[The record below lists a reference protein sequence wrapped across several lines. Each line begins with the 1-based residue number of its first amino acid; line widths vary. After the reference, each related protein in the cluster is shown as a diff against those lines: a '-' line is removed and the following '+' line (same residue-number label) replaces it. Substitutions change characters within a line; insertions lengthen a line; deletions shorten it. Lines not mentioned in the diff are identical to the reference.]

1 MFSRPDHL
9 KKDFLFP
16 NSLLDESQIRNLSP
30 KCTVRIAG
38 SFDMGWPTKGSG
50 RSYDSLSGTAG
61 IIGFNSKK
69 ILSQVV
75 LNRKCRKC
83 DIGIPKNAHKCYLN
97 FVGSAKAM
105 EPKAAALLVGE
116 NSIFS
121 ECNVQLGIF
130 IGDNDSSAI
139 NAARNSVDYEI
150 IKHDDIN
157 HTSKG
162 VVSQLYKNIKCSK
175 ELNASAI
182 KYLDRSFKYC
192 VTKNKGNELEMARAI
207 GNIPQHCFN
216 NHTNCG
222 EWCRYLKD
230 PNSYQHSTIGEG
242 FTDPRLYEIL
252 TNIFSTLAKKANDFS
267 AGVSSNPN
275 ESFNST
281 VASKAPKSK
290 MYGTSASYSFRVDF
304 AVNKKNDGEKFIVEL
319 AKKSHCSPGKNTK
332 KYCDLADSSSSRRYE
347 KSIIPRFKR
356 RRLFLRQKKS
366 ELRHKNESSEG
377 TPYQSNVTFLDSLYD
392 GLQMACIDE
401 NLDPIVVFFD
411 LETGDLCRD
420 CDILQIAVKYEKY
433 EFSTFVHPTRKISE
447 NSSQVHGLRFV
458 NGNLELHGKA
468 VIAVS
473 LQEAILCLYRF
484 IFMFKRKCIFAA
496 HNCIFDYPRLMRG
509 IIETFMDKY
518 YETIVVGF
526 ADTLPHIRVAT
537 RSKQFGDNKLQ
548 NLAKRLEI
556 LGFQAHDALG
566 DVSILERVLVK
577 LNISQQQL
585 IKSSLNW
592 NDAKE
597 KVLFAD
603 KCNLLLKS

>member
-1 MFSRPDHL
+1 PDHL
-9 KKDFLFP
+9 TKDFLFP

-61 IIGFNSKK
+61 
-69 ILSQVV
+69 
-75 LNRKCRKC
+75 
-83 DIGIPKNAHKCYLN
+83 
-97 FVGSAKAM
+97 SAKAM

-116 NSIFS
+116 TLFFLNVMCNSGYL
-121 ECNVQLGIF
+121 LGIM
-130 IGDNDSSAI
+130 IL
-139 NAARNSVDYEI
+139 
-150 IKHDDIN
+150 
-157 HTSKG
+157 
-162 VVSQLYKNIKCSK
+162 LYKNIKCSK
-175 ELNASAI
+175 VLNASAI
-182 KYLDRSFKYC
+182 KYLDSSFKYC
-192 VTKNKGNELEMARAI
+192 VMKNKGNELEMARAI
-207 GNIPQHCFN
+207 ENIPQHCFN
-216 NHTNCG
+216 NHKNCG

-252 TNIFSTLAKKANDFS
+252 TNIFSTLAKKANGFS
-267 AGVSSNPN
+267 GGVSSNPN
-275 ESFNST
+275 ESFNCT

-347 KSIIPRFKR
+347 KSITPKFKR

-377 TPYQSNVTFLDSLYD
+377 TTYQSN
-392 GLQMACIDE
+392 
-401 NLDPIVVFFD
+401 
-411 LETGDLCRD
+411 TGDLCRD

-433 EFSTFVHPTRKISE
+433 EFSTFVHPSRKISE

-537 RSKQFGDNKLQ
+537 RSKQCGDNKLQ

-556 LGFQAHDALG
+556 RGFQAHDALG
-566 DVSILERVLVK
+566 DVSILERILVK

-603 KCNLLLKS
+603 KCNLLLKSYKILNKGTSVAIRKKMIISNISFNDIKDTYKESGQDGIARLLDVDENGRIRVTKTKSVITKLCDFLKTKYNI

>member
-1 MFSRPDHL
+1 PDHL
-9 KKDFLFP
+9 TKDFLFP

-61 IIGFNSKK
+61 IIG
-69 ILSQVV
+69 
-75 LNRKCRKC
+75 
-83 DIGIPKNAHKCYLN
+83 
-97 FVGSAKAM
+97 
-105 EPKAAALLVGE
+105 
-116 NSIFS
+116 
-121 ECNVQLGIF
+121 
-130 IGDNDSSAI
+130 AI

-162 VVSQLYKNIKCSK
+162 VVSQLYKNIRCSK
-175 ELNASAI
+175 VLNASAI
-182 KYLDRSFKYC
+182 KYLDSSFKYC
-192 VTKNKGNELEMARAI
+192 VMKNKGNELEMARAI
-207 GNIPQHCFN
+207 ENIPQHCFN
-216 NHTNCG
+216 NHKNCG

-242 FTDPRLYEIL
+242 LTDPRLYEIL
-252 TNIFSTLAKKANDFS
+252 TNIFSTLAKKANGFS

-275 ESFNST
+275 ESFNCT

-347 KSIIPRFKR
+347 KSITPKFKR

-377 TPYQSNVTFLDSLYD
+377 TTYQSNVTFLDSLFD
-392 GLQMACIDE
+392 GLQMA
-401 NLDPIVVFFD
+401 
-411 LETGDLCRD
+411 
-420 CDILQIAVKYEKY
+420 Y
-433 EFSTFVHPTRKISE
+433 
-447 NSSQVHGLRFV
+447 
-458 NGNLELHGKA
+458 
-468 VIAVS
+468 
-473 LQEAILCLYRF
+473 
-484 IFMFKRKCIFAA
+484 
-496 HNCIFDYPRLMRG
+496 
-509 IIETFMDKY
+509 
-518 YETIVVGF
+518 
-526 ADTLPHIRVAT
+526 TLPHIRVAT
-537 RSKQFGDNKLQ
+537 RSKQCGDNKLQ

-556 LGFQAHDALG
+556 RGFQAHDALG

-603 KCNLLLKS
+603 KCNLLLKSYKILNKGTSVAIRKKMIISNISFNDIKDTYKESGQDGIARLLDVDENGRIRVTKTKSVITKLCDFLKTKYNI